1 MLQFDLLKTEG
12 HARRGTL
19 TLNHGVV
26 QTPIFMP
33 VGTYGTVKGVMP
45 QSLHDMGAQIILG
58 NTFHLWMRPGLDV
71 MQQFGGLHKFE
82 NWHKPI
88 LTDSGGFQVWSLGE
102 MRKIS
107 EEGVRF
113 ASPVNGDKLFLTPE
127 ISMQIQT
134 ILNSDIVMQFDECTP
149 YWKGDKSLGHITT
162 EKEARASMELSLRW
176 AKRCQTEFDKLQN
189 PNALFGIVQG
199 GMFEHLREESL
210 AALADNLVLVLTP
223 DIQTLMQAY
232 AMVKRLALEFARLPG
247 CAVGVKP
254 DGCGFAGAQPAD
266 AAKHRIPL
274 VGAPGRRNR
283 SKMKRLIAGK
293 SISKNGE
300 INDLLP
306 RINPRGPVKGR
317 DAIDAGF
324 AHFAGL
330 DARIFARNA
339 GKGAPQI
346 IAPVPRKAK
355 RREYRLPAFA
365 RNRHLRRTILHA
377 VAAGHCETQT
387 QVGVEEIAPL
397 HHTLMRVIAIEN
409 AIDRRH
415 KAIAVGAPVGDPQR
429 LRNIQRPTHA
439 AGGVRV
445 GARPFGD
452 GACTL
457 ARCLHVERIL
467 RR

>member
-58 NTFHLWMRPGLDV
+58 NTFHLWMRPGLDI
-71 MQQFGGLHKFE
+71 MKQFGGLHQFE
-82 NWHKPI
+82 SWNKPI

-176 AKRCQTEFDKLQN
+176 AKRCQTEFDKLEN

-199 GMFEHLREESL
+199 GMFENLREESL
-210 AALADNLVLVLTP
+210 AALVDM
-223 DIQTLMQAY
+223 D
-232 AMVKRLALEFARLPG
+232 LPG
-247 CAVGVKP
+247 YAVGGVSVGEPKDEMLRVMNHISPKLPTHKP
-254 DGCGFAGAQPAD
+254 RYLMGVGTPEDLVAG
-266 AAKHRIPL
+266 
-274 VGAPGRRNR
+274 
-283 SKMKRLIAGK
+283 
-293 SISKNGE
+293 
-300 INDLLP
+300 
-306 RINPRGPVKGR
+306 
-317 DAIDAGF
+317 
-324 AHFAGL
+324 
-330 DARIFARNA
+330 
-339 GKGAPQI
+339 
-346 IAPVPRKAK
+346 
-355 RREYRLPAFA
+355 
-365 RNRHLRRTILHA
+365 
-377 VAAGHCETQT
+377 VAAGIDMFDCVMPT
-387 QVGVEEIAPL
+387 
-397 HHTLMRVIAIEN
+397 RN
-409 AIDRRH
+409 ARNGHLFTRF
-415 KAIAVGAPVGDPQR
+415 GDLR
-429 LRNIQRPTHA
+429 LRNARNKSDERPIDETCGCYTCQNFSRAYLHHLDRCGEMLGPMLTTIHNLHYYLNLMQEVRDALDAGRFA
-439 AGGVRV
+439 AFQQQFAADRARGV
-445 GARPFGD
+445 
-452 GACTL
+452 
-457 ARCLHVERIL
+457 
-467 RR
+467 